1 MSCVGFAREWEK
13 LGANPSFSSPQAIPT
28 QEQYSPQEKTIDDF
42 SLLLMKNDQKKKK
55 PSPNPSHLPMQEM
68 QRYGFNP
75 WVRKIP

>member
-55 PSPNPSHLPMQEM
+55 TLS
-68 QRYGFNP
+68 
-75 WVRKIP
+75 

>member
-55 PSPNPSHLPMQEM
+55 NPLLTHPTNA
-68 QRYGFNP
+68 GDA
-75 WVRKIP
+75 KIWI

>member
-42 SLLLMKNDQKKKK
+42 SLLLMKNDQKKK
-55 PSPNPSHLPMQEM
+55 NPLLTHPTNA
-68 QRYGFNP
+68 GDA
-75 WVRKIP
+75 KICF